1 MKTKLTP
8 LMAGLMLIALA
19 LAGGCNKAGSGSS
32 ASGSDVDADSKGS
45 LEQRVDKHGDEV
57 MASDKKAEARAWMK
71 QPKHV
76 FFKADAKQVGK
87 FVEDFYNAG
96 ATQVLICDI
105 EEEEGAQYGEGL
117 LVVLPTDKDARKKLF
132 EVDAR
137 ANTAFQNDDTSDK
150 GQKYLYYSLD

>member
-8 LMAGLMLIALA
+8 LMAGLMFLALA
-19 LAGGCNKAGSGSS
+19 LASGCNKSSSGSA
-32 ASGSDVDADSKGS
+32 ASGSDADDPKGT
-45 LEQRVDKHGDEV
+45 LEQRVDKHGEEV

-76 FFKADAKQVGK
+76 FFKADAKEVSK
-87 FVEDFYNAG
+87 FVEDFYGAG

-105 EEEEGAQYGEGL
+105 EEEEGTQYGEGL
-117 LVVLPTDKDARKKLF
+117 LVVLPADKDARKKLF
-132 EVDAR
+132 EIDAR

>member
-1 MKTKLTP
+1 MKTKFTQW
-8 LMAGLMLIALA
+8 MAGLMLIALA
-19 LAGGCNKAGSGSS
+19 LASGCNKAGSGSS
-32 ASGSDVDADSKGS
+32 ASSGDADDDKGT
-45 LEQRVDKHGDEV
+45 LEERVDRHGDEV
-57 MASDKKAEARAWMK
+57 MTSTTKAEAREWMK

-87 FVEDFYNAG
+87 FVEDFYGAG

-137 ANTAFQNDDTSDK
+137 ANTAFQNDSTSDK